1 MNKSNY
7 ETEEKN
13 MFVKEFLAS
22 GKTRVDF
29 CKEKGISKSSLY
41 HWTREYQAVGPE
53 GIVFLPLMKRQGSI
67 MPPHAASNDSPE
79 IHLEVG
85 IFHCYIKEQISSSF
99 LRQVLEEVECLAF

>member
-29 CKEKGISKSSLY
+29 CKEKGTSKSSLY
-41 HWTREYQAVGPE
+41 RWTNEY
-53 GIVFLPLMKRQGSI
+53 
-67 MPPHAASNDSPE
+67 
-79 IHLEVG
+79 
-85 IFHCYIKEQISSSF
+85 
-99 LRQVLEEVECLAF
+99 